1 MCDDIVLLN
10 YNINDNVKPAKIAR
24 LYHTLGDQQ

>member
-24 LYHTLGDQQ
+24 LHTLGDQQ